1 MSSPSIPDGV
11 RNQVDLKDR
20 RCTWVGSDP
29 LMVVYHDTEWGV
41 PVHDDQKLFEFM
53 VLDAMQAGLSFR
65 IILQKR
71 QNLKQ
76 ALDGFDPV
84 KIAKYGDRQL
94 DRLLRTEG
102 IIRNRQKLAASI
114 ANARATL
121 KVQQDFGS
129 LDAYLWQFVDGRP
142 KINAWNTASQI
153 PATTREAEAM
163 SKALKSRGFKFVGPT
178 ICYAFMQAGGLVND
192 HITDCFRYA
201 QLANAGLPRRAGRGK
216 VQI

>member
-1 MSSPSIPDGV
+1 
-11 RNQVDLKDR
+11 
-20 RCTWVGSDP
+20 
-29 LMVVYHDTEWGV
+29 MVAYHDTEWGV

-53 VLDAMQAGLSFR
+53 VLDAMQAGLNFR

-71 QNLKQ
+71 QSFRQ

-84 KIAKYGDRQL
+84 KIAKYGDRRL
-94 DRLLRTEG
+94 DRLVKTEG
-102 IIRNRQKLAASI
+102 IIRNRQKLAASM

-121 KVQQDFGS
+121 KVQEDFGS

-142 KINAWNTASQI
+142 KVNAWTKTSQI
-153 PATTREAEAM
+153 PVTTPEAEAM

-178 ICYAFMQAGGLVND
+178 ICYAFMQAAGLVND

-201 QLANAGLPRRAGRGK
+201 QLANARVPRRAARVRRRRLGATTRSDGLR
-216 VQI
+216 QA

>member
-1 MSSPSIPDGV
+1 
-11 RNQVDLKDR
+11 
-20 RCTWVGSDP
+20 
-29 LMVVYHDTEWGV
+29 MVAYHDTEWGV

-53 VLDAMQAGLSFR
+53 VLDAMQAGLNFR

-71 QNLKQ
+71 QNFRQ

-84 KIAKYGDRQL
+84 KIAKYGDRRL
-94 DRLLRTEG
+94 DRLVKTEG
-102 IIRNRQKLAASI
+102 IIRNRQKLAASM

-121 KVQQDFGS
+121 KVQEDFGS

-142 KINAWNTASQI
+142 KVNAWTKTTQI
-153 PATTREAEAM
+153 PVTTPEAEAM

-178 ICYAFMQAGGLVND
+178 ICYAFMQAAGLVND

-201 QLANAGLPRRAGRGK
+201 QLANARVPRRAARVRSRRLGTTARSDGRR
-216 VQI
+216 QA

>member
-1 MSSPSIPDGV
+1 
-11 RNQVDLKDR
+11 
-20 RCTWVGSDP
+20 
-29 LMVVYHDTEWGV
+29 MVAYHDTEWGV

-53 VLDAMQAGLSFR
+53 VLDAMQAGLNFR

-71 QNLKQ
+71 QNFRQ

-84 KIAKYGDRQL
+84 KIAKYGDRRL
-94 DRLLRTEG
+94 DRLVKTEG
-102 IIRNRQKLAASI
+102 IIRNRQKLAASM

-121 KVQQDFGS
+121 KVQEDFGS

-142 KINAWNTASQI
+142 KVNAWTKTTQI
-153 PATTREAEAM
+153 PVTTPEAEAM

-178 ICYAFMQAGGLVND
+178 ICYAFMQAAGLVND

-201 QLANAGLPRRAGRGK
+201 QLANARVPRRAARVRSRTLGATARSDGLR
-216 VQI
+216 QA

>member
-1 MSSPSIPDGV
+1 
-11 RNQVDLKDR
+11 
-20 RCTWVGSDP
+20 
-29 LMVVYHDTEWGV
+29 MVAYHDTEWGV

-53 VLDAMQAGLSFR
+53 VLDAMQAGLNFR

-71 QNLKQ
+71 QSFRQ

-84 KIAKYGDRQL
+84 KIAKYGDRRL
-94 DRLLRTEG
+94 DRLVKTEG
-102 IIRNRQKLAASI
+102 IIRNRQKLAASM

-121 KVQQDFGS
+121 KVQEDFGS

-142 KINAWNTASQI
+142 KVNAWTKTSQI
-153 PATTREAEAM
+153 PVTTPEAEAM

-178 ICYAFMQAGGLVND
+178 ICYAFMQAAGLVND

-201 QLANAGLPRRAGRGK
+201 QLANARVPRRAARVRSRRFGATSRSDGLR
-216 VQI
+216 